1 MSRDRRQAYIPT
13 LDGWRALA
21 IALVLGAHS
30 VAALSGSGTLAGRAL
45 AALFG
50 HVSFGVDIFFALSGY
65 LICTMLLNERERTGY
80 LNLPN
85 FYVRRVFRIFP
96 PILVYLSTLALL
108 GGLHILPGIQAWDL
122 LAVVASV
129 RNYVGES
136 LYTGHFWSVSIEE
149 HFYLFIALLL
159 ARAKWRTALI
169 ATLSVAMACVLVRA
183 FEYQWLSGPSPI
195 YFRTESRL
203 DALMYGAAIALLLRR
218 SDIRARVT
226 QLLSPLTIAG
236 LLGATAVVLSLLSSQ
251 PVRRSVIAFALPL
264 FVIFTVLRPMSLAGR
279 FLEVR
284 WLRWFGRLSYSLYI
298 WQELFLV
305 HEGRP
310 LGLLQQYPFNL
321 AAAMLCAVSSYYFVE
336 RPLIRMG
343 HRVANRQFPTIPSNE
358 PRAAVP
364 PGKSANSVAEP
375 VLPADLPHI
384 R

>member
-1 MSRDRRQAYIPT
+1 
-13 LDGWRALA
+13 
-21 IALVLGAHS
+21 
-30 VAALSGSGTLAGRAL
+30 
-45 AALFG
+45 
-50 HVSFGVDIFFALSGY
+50 
-65 LICTMLLNERERTGY
+65 MLLNERERTGY